1 MMNNLSISNDKIIIF
16 IEDLTKDD
24 YKMNH
29 LGIMAKRLL
38 KDYFFNTAIKSF
50 DDIDE
55 FYEYFYNSII
65 SVLINNWYI
74 DIFYPKY
81 NIMSDLNLYNDKEK
95 IIKLGKEIVN
105 YLTNDLTNIIFK
117 EYEEDDEG
125 KVVFLS
131 YNEINK
137 IREPFDKDYYKVY
150 KKYYDLLKTYEPFQF
165 SGNNYI
171 FDLDRLIEIHNSN
184 LLKSDDEIMKWKI
197 NTFRKYANGL
207 FI

>member
-81 NIMSDLNLYNDKEK
+81 NIMSYLNLYNDKEK

-137 IREPFDKDYYKVY
+137 IREPFDEDYYKVY
-150 KKYYDLLKTYEPFQF
+150 KKYYGLLKTYEPFQF

-184 LLKSDDEIMKWKI
+184 LLKNDDEIMKWKI

>member
-29 LGIMAKRLL
+29 LGIMARRLL
-38 KDYFFNTAIKSF
+38 KDCFFNTAIKSF

-81 NIMSDLNLYNDKEK
+81 NIMSDFNLYNDKEK

-137 IREPFDKDYYKVY
+137 IREPFDEDYYKVY

>member
-81 NIMSDLNLYNDKEK
+81 NIMSDFNLYNDKEK

-137 IREPFDKDYYKVY
+137 IREPFDEDYYKVY

>member
-137 IREPFDKDYYKVY
+137 IREPFDEDYYKVY

-165 SGNNYI
+165 YGNNYI